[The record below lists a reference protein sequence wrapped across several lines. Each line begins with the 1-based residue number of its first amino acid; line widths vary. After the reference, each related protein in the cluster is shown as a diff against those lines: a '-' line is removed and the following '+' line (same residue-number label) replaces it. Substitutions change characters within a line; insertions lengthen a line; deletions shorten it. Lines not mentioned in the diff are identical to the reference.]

1 MTHRN
6 GVEAVL
12 TKLRPLTNQ
21 LSPNDL
27 ITRDH
32 DDYSRHT
39 ATFSANANCQP
50 AVVLIP
56 SCADSLAEMMR
67 FLYKSDLDFHIRGR
81 GFKSPSARDVIV
93 SLLGF
98 TDFDYDAEKKL
109 ATVGVGMTWAE
120 AAERMKEL
128 DPEYSLTYARTP
140 SVGVGGSILH
150 GGFSWMSSEFGMI
163 SDPINFI
170 DAEVVKYDGSIV
182 MASTEPEL
190 MWALRG
196 SGGGFGIMT
205 KVVLRAHQY
214 PTRIWS
220 GMILIPKDHLQA
232 LASKIHDFIS
242 KPQHPKLNF
251 LTFVVQQHLLPAV
264 LETDQLS
271 TFTGDVIVLQVYDAC
286 GENHGREAFRW
297 ALEMPGAID
306 KTRVGDIKLVLD
318 MQMNI
323 CGMNRSMAE
332 LHVLA
337 MGLADANE
345 DTVLRALTWPD
356 KIAAIDKDIHSLTM
370 IVPEFL
376 VFSPPVGGVAEVAW
390 PRPTNLRHYIL
401 AAVGSPS
408 DGTVL
413 QNEMSRQLI
422 QHAPEDIVASQE
434 YNVLP
439 TSSDELVDTK
449 LAYGSHWDR
458 LIELRRKY
466 DPEVRFK
473 TLINP

>member
-6 GVEAVL
+6 EVEAVL
-12 TKLRPLTNQ
+12 TKLKPLTNQ

-39 ATFSANANCQP
+39 ATFSASANCQP

-109 ATVGVGMTWAE
+109 ATVVVGMT
-120 AAERMKEL
+120 
-128 DPEYSLTYARTP
+128 TP

-182 MASTEPEL
+182 MASTKPEL
-190 MWALRG
+190 IWALRG

-251 LTFVVQQHLLPAV
+251 LTFVVQQHLLLAV

-286 GENHGREAFRW
+286 GESHGREAFRW

-306 KTRVGDIKLVLD
+306 KTRVGDIKSVLD

-323 CGMNRSMAE
+323 SGMNRSMAE

-356 KIAAIDKDIHSLTM
+356 KIAAIDKDIHNLTM

-422 QHAPEDIVASQE
+422 QHAPEDIVGSQE